1 MGEDALRAGGYDRT
15 IYACFTGYIVQAI
28 VNNFA
33 PLLFLTFH
41 SSYGIPMSKIT
52 LLITLNFCLQLLVD
66 LASAGFI
73 DRIGYRASAIL
84 AHICAASGLAMLSFL
99 PELFSD
105 PFHGILISVAVY
117 AVGGGLLEVLISPIV
132 ESCPSRNKE
141 AAMSLLHSFYC
152 WGHMGVVLISTAFF
166 SLFGIA
172 NWKILSVIWAIVP
185 ALNCIAFAKVPIP
198 SPQSGGETGMSPGE
212 LVRRKTFW
220 LFMLMMLCS
229 GASEQAVSQWASTFA
244 EKGLGV
250 SKSVGDLAGPMSF
263 AALMGLSRL
272 FYGKYGERIS
282 LDKFMSA
289 SCLLCIASYLC
300 IAFIPSP
307 VFGLIGCAV
316 CGLSVGIMWPG
327 TFSKA
332 ALSLK
337 GGGTAMYA
345 FLALAGDLGCSSGPT
360 IAGIASSA
368 LGDDLRMGILCAIFF
383 PILLLIGV
391 RLSGTPKSNP
401 Q

>member
-28 VNNFA
+28 VNNFV

-41 SSYGIPMSKIT
+41 GSYGIPMSKIT

-66 LASAGFI
+66 LASAGFV
-73 DRIGYRASAIL
+73 DRIGYRASAVL
-84 AHICAASGLAMLSFL
+84 AHVCAASGLAMLAFL
-99 PELFSD
+99 PELFRD

-152 WGHMGVVLISTAFF
+152 WGHMGVVLLSTAFF
-166 SLFGIA
+166 SLSGIG
-172 NWKILSVIWAIVP
+172 NWKALAVIWAVVP
-185 ALNCIAFAKVPIP
+185 ALNCIAFAKVPIS
-198 SPQSGGETGMSPGE
+198 SPQSESETGLGIGK
-212 LVRRKTFW
+212 LVRSKTFW

-229 GASEQAVSQWASTFA
+229 GASEQSVSQWASTFA

-272 FYGKYGERIS
+272 FYGKYGERIP

-300 IAFIPSP
+300 IVLIPSP

-332 ALSLK
+332 ALSLR

-345 FLALAGDLGCSSGPT
+345 FLALSGDLGCSSGPT
-360 IAGIASSA
+360 MAGIVSSA
-368 LGDDLRMGILCAIFF
+368 LGDNLRMGILSVIIF
-383 PILLLIGV
+383 PILLLAGV
-391 RLSGTPKSNP
+391 RLSGNPKSKP